1 MSAKGSLVCLG
12 IDMHATVEFDAG
24 TLLLRSVAENDADL
38 YCDLYTDAEIMRF
51 IGAPLSRARALN
63 SFRKA
68 LQLTRRRPIQWLFL
82 AVVEKTTQR
91 AIGLCSIE
99 LLGKRAEIGII
110 LCAGSRAY
118 GNAKQ
123 ALRGIIAL
131 AFAILP
137 LDAVCVRISADHRV
151 AERVAM
157 GIGFS
162 RDADAT
168 GRDTNDGGRIWSIDR
183 RAWDHAQRSADD

>member
-1 MSAKGSLVCLG
+1 V
-12 IDMHATVEFDAG
+12 
-24 TLLLRSVAENDADL
+24 R
-38 YCDLYTDAEIMRF
+38 
-51 IGAPLSRARALN
+51 
-63 SFRKA
+63 
-68 LQLTRRRPIQWLFL
+68 LTRRRPIQWLFL

-99 LLGKRAEIGII
+99 LHGKQAEIGII
-110 LCAGSRAY
+110 LCATSRAY

-123 ALRGIIAL
+123 AMRGIIAW

-137 LDAVCVRISADHRV
+137 LDAVCVRISARHRV

-162 RDADAT
+162 RIADAT
-168 GRDTNDGGRIWSIDR
+168 GRDTSDEGRIWSIDR
-183 RAWDHAQRSADD
+183 RAWDHAQQAVPVSKHLLGLHRST